1 MKYTIGI
8 IGGTGKEGSGLAYRW
23 AIAGHKVII
32 GSRQIEKAL
41 AAVDT
46 VREMIGDQVVD
57 LSGMTNDEAVKAC
70 EIRVLTVPFA
80 VHASTLEGLKD
91 QLQGKL
97 LIDVCVPLVPP
108 KVSKVQMPPEGSA
121 ALQAKAILG
130 PDVQVVD
137 AFQTIS
143 FEHLLS
149 GEEIDCDVLVAGGNK
164 EAREIVI
171 GLAEDIGLKA
181 WDAGVIENTVVI
193 EGMTSILIGL
203 NMKYKVPS
211 AGIRITGIE

>member
-70 EIRVLTVPFA
+70 EISVLTVPFA

>member
-70 EIRVLTVPFA
+70 EIAVLTVPFA

-121 ALQAKAILG
+121 ALQAKEILG

>member
-23 AIAGHKVII
+23 ALAGHKVII
-32 GSRQIEKAL
+32 GSRQVEKAL
-41 AAVDT
+41 AAVET
-46 VREMIGDQVVD
+46 LREKIGEQEVD
-57 LSGMTNDEAVKAC
+57 LSGMSNAEAVKAC
-70 EIRVLTVPFA
+70 DIAVLTVPFA
-80 VHASTLEGLKD
+80 VHASTLEGLKEE
-91 QLQGKL
+91 LQGKL

-121 ALQAKAILG
+121 AMQAKAILG

-137 AFQTIS
+137 AFQTIA
-143 FEHLLS
+143 FERLLS
-149 GEEIDCDVLVAGGNK
+149 DDEINCDVLVAGGNK

-171 GLAEDIGLKA
+171 SLSEDIGLKA
-181 WDAGVIENTVVI
+181 WDAGVIENTVVV
-193 EGMTSILIGL
+193 EGLTSILIGL

-211 AGIRITGIE
+211 SGIRITGIE